1 MDGPSSIILDWDQ
14 ACVVFCP
21 NTEFC
26 VVLLSGV
33 GLGFSYGEVWEDCSP
48 CFCGLLN
55 SIAIISDWALYSFS
69 LPVKRIVSKSKI
81 HYILL
86 NGELVN
92 QMFTDILLRT
102 DCSVYSLL
110 NLPVYSLH
118 SK

>member
-14 ACVVFCP
+14 ACVLFCP

-33 GLGFSYGEVWEDCSP
+33 RVGFSYGEVWEDCGP

-102 DCSVYSLL
+102 DCSV
-110 NLPVYSLH
+110 
-118 SK
+118 